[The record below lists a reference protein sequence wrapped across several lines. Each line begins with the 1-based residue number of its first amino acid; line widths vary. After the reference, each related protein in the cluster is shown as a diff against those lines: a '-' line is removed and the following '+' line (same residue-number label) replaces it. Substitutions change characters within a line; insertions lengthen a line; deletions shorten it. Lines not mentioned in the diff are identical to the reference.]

1 MQPTPEVGLSAGET
15 VVVTARSRRA
25 QAVARR
31 SFPGVPDSVAHVRDW
46 VEQTCAHWQVP
57 VPEVLTLVASELVS
71 NAIAHTHSGLPG
83 GQFATRLLLSPD
95 RMRLEVRDA
104 GPLSGRTPL
113 RRTPALTAEHGR
125 GLVLVDALATGWG
138 RLPAGT
144 GTFAELTRVPGRS
157 E

>member
-1 MQPTPEVGLSAGET
+1 MAAIRP
-15 VVVTARSRRA
+15 RRA

-31 SFPGVPDSVAHVRDW
+31 SFPGVPDSVAHVRVW
-46 VEQTCAHWQVP
+46 VEQTCAQWQVR

-83 GQFATRLLLSPD
+83 GQFATRLLLYPD

-113 RRTPALTAEHGR
+113 CRTPALTAEHGR
-125 GLVLVDALATGWG
+125 GLVLVDALTTGWG

-144 GTFAELTRVPGRS
+144 GTFAELPRVPGRS

>member
-1 MQPTPEVGLSAGET
+1 MA
-15 VVVTARSRRA
+15 AAHSRKA
-25 QAVARR
+25 QAAARR
-31 SFPGVPDSVAHVRDW
+31 SFPGIPDSVAHVRDW
-46 VEQTCAHWQVP
+46 VEQTCAQWQAP
-57 VPEVLTLVASELVS
+57 VPEVLTLVASELTS

-83 GQFATRLLLSPD
+83 GQFASRLLLYPD

-113 RRTPALTAEHGR
+113 RRTPTLTAEHGR

-144 GTFAELTRVPGRS
+144 GTFAELPRVPG
-157 E
+157 EE